1 MVKAIV
7 TTERKCREES
17 VALAQKLS
25 AELHID
31 YVERHK
37 ESVGKLMEKH
47 GVAAVLV
54 AYPHELKLNSNA
66 GEMFFHPNMSQ
77 LRVKNLRKGE
87 KDHMSEAM
95 GLHEGMSVLDCT
107 LGFGADAIV
116 ASFGVSETGRVVGV
130 ESSPLIAAV
139 TGYGL
144 QHFLPGNY
152 PLYAAMRKI
161 EVVNMDYLDY
171 LREQPDNSYDVV
183 YFDPMFRKPLTASS
197 GISPLRGVAN
207 HAALSVE
214 AVEEAMRVARSRVV
228 MKEANGSSEFA
239 RLGFEQIM
247 GGKYSKVHYGV
258 IFCN

>member
-17 VALAQKLS
+17 VALAQELS
-25 AELHID
+25 ARLQID

-37 ESVGKLMEKH
+37 ESVGKLMKKYAVE
-47 GVAAVLV
+47 AVLV
-54 AYPHELKLNSNA
+54 AYPQELKLNSSA

-87 KDHMSEAM
+87 RDHMSEAM
-95 GLHEGMSVLDCT
+95 GLQEGMSVLDCT

-116 ASFGVSETGRVVGV
+116 ASFGVGENGRVVGV

-139 TGYGL
+139 TGHGL

-152 PLYAAMRKI
+152 PLYAAMRRI

-171 LREQPDNSYDVV
+171 LRQQPDNAYDVV
-183 YFDPMFRKPLTASS
+183 YFDPMFRKPLTASN
-197 GISPLRGVAN
+197 GISPLRSVAN

-214 AVEEAMRVARSRVV
+214 AVEEAKRVARCRVV
-228 MKEANGSSEFA
+228 MKEANGSEEFG
-239 RLGFEQIM
+239 RLGFEKIM

-258 IFCN
+258 MDL

>member
-17 VALAQKLS
+17 VALAQELS
-25 AELHID
+25 ARLQID

-37 ESVGKLMEKH
+37 ESVGKLMEKYA
-47 GVAAVLV
+47 VEAVLV
-54 AYPHELKLNSNA
+54 AYPQELKLNSSA

-95 GLHEGMSVLDCT
+95 GLQEGMSVLDCT

-116 ASFGVSETGRVVGV
+116 ASFGVGENGRVVGV

-139 TGYGL
+139 TGHGL

-152 PLYAAMRKI
+152 PLYGAMRRI

-171 LREQPDNSYDVV
+171 LRQQPDNAYDVV
-183 YFDPMFRKPLTASS
+183 YFDPMFRKPLTASN
-197 GISPLRGVAN
+197 GISPLRSVAN

-214 AVEEAMRVARSRVV
+214 AVEEAKRVARSRVV
-228 MKEANGSSEFA
+228 MKEANGSEEFA
-239 RLGFEQIM
+239 RLGFEKIM

-258 IFCN
+258 MDL

>member
-1 MVKAIV
+1 M

-54 AYPHELKLNSNA
+54 AYPNELKLNSNA

-107 LGFGADAIV
+107 LGFGSDAIV
-116 ASFGVSETGRVVGV
+116 ASFGVGETGRVVGV
-130 ESSPLIAAV
+130 ESSSLIAAV

-228 MKEANGSSEFA
+228 MKEANGSNEFA